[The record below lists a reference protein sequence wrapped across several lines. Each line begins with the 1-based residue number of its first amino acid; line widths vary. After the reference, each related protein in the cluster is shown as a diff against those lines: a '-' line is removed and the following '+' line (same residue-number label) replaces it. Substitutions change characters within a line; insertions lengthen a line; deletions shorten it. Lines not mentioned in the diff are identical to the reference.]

1 MSLVIRFYEAR
12 EPEETVWLLNF
23 DAVTEYSRS
32 IKGSVAKH
40 PVDKEGEVSDHFSL
54 KNMEYSLTGI
64 VSHADISVDSS
75 LIKDSYGSP
84 PTNTNFQPNPV
95 LVEGGNNGL
104 LNKLVPDS
112 LGQFIPS
119 KPPKVTLNP
128 LPNEGEDNQI
138 ENLRADWSN
147 FVRGK
152 LQESMR
158 FPKTSKI
165 SGTSKATI
173 TYFPLIAEI
182 YRFDRNGVITEDIVR
197 DLILTSVEEKE
208 NAESSGALFLNLT
221 LEVTRFADIESETV
235 SASKVSSDMSAKVA
249 KTEELGNT
257 TKVEGKDVG
266 LDGDGGDGGIERDSS
281 QAYKLTEGARET
293 TAKVTKKSG
302 QAISEFLESWS
313 GGWGE

>member
-1 MSLVIRFYEAR
+1 MSLVIRFYEASK
-12 EPEETVWLLNF
+12 PEETVWLLNF

-40 PVDKEGEVSDHFSL
+40 PVDKEGEISDHFSL

-75 LIKDSYGSP
+75 LIKDSYGNP

-119 KPPKVTLNP
+119 KPPKVILNP

-138 ENLRADWSN
+138 ENLRADWTN

-165 SGTSKATI
+165 SGSDKATV

-182 YRFDRNGVITEDIVR
+182 YRFERNGVITENIVR

-208 NAESSGALFLNLT
+208 NAESNSALFLNLV
-221 LEVTRFADIESETV
+221 LEEVRFVSIESEAV
-235 SASKVSSDMSAKVA
+235 NSSKVGGGLGEKVSEP
-249 KTEELGNT
+249 KKLGDT
-257 TKVEGKDVG
+257 TK
-266 LDGDGGDGGIERDSS
+266 S
-281 QAYKLTEGARET
+281 
-293 TAKVTKKSG
+293 VTKGTDTKDGTVLSKG
-302 QAISEFLESWS
+302 SKKAIGFVMDMF
-313 GGWGE
+313 

>member
-1 MSLVIRFYEAR
+1 MSLVIRFYEAT

-23 DAVTEYSRS
+23 DAVTEYSRA

-40 PVDKEGEVSDHFSL
+40 PVDKEGEISDHFSL

-75 LIKDSYGSP
+75 LIKDSYGNT

-104 LNKLVPDS
+104 LSKLIPDS
-112 LGQFIPS
+112 IGQFIPS
-119 KPPKVTLNP
+119 KPPKVILNP
-128 LPNEGEDNQI
+128 LPNEGEDNQM
-138 ENLRADWSN
+138 ENLRADWTN

-165 SGTSKATI
+165 SGSDKATI

-182 YRFDRNGVITEDIVR
+182 YRFDRNGVITENIVR

-221 LEVTRFADIESETV
+221 LEVVRFVDIESETV
-235 SASKVSSDMSAKVA
+235 SARKVSSDMSPKVDA
-249 KTEELGNT
+249 TKELGDT
-257 TKVEGKDVG
+257 TKVEGKDVE
-266 LDGDGGDGGIERDSS
+266 LDGDDGIKGD
-281 QAYKLTEGARET
+281 ATVL
-293 TAKVTKKSG
+293 KKSFS
-302 QAISEFLESWS
+302 AITEFLN
-313 GGWGE
+313 

>member
-1 MSLVIRFYEAR
+1 MSLVIRLYEATA
-12 EPEETVWLLNF
+12 PEETVWLLNF

-32 IKGSVAKH
+32 TKGSVAKH

-75 LIKDSYGSP
+75 LIKDSYGNP

-138 ENLRADWSN
+138 ENLRADWTN

-165 SGTSKATI
+165 SGSNKTTI

-208 NAESSGALFLNLT
+208 NAESSGALFLNLV
-221 LEVTRFADIESETV
+221 LEEVRFVSIESEAVNSSKVGGGLGEKVSEPKKLGDTTKSVTKGTDTKSLDDTKDGTV
-235 SASKVSSDMSAKVA
+235 LSKASKK
-249 KTEELGNT
+249 
-257 TKVEGKDVG
+257 
-266 LDGDGGDGGIERDSS
+266 
-281 QAYKLTEGARET
+281 
-293 TAKVTKKSG
+293 
-302 QAISEFLESWS
+302 AIGFVMDKF
-313 GGWGE
+313 

>member
-1 MSLVIRFYEAR
+1 MSLVIRFYEAT

-32 IKGSVAKH
+32 TKGSVAKH
-40 PVDKEGEVSDHFSL
+40 PVDKEGEISDHFSL
-54 KNMEYSLTGI
+54 KNMEYSLSGI

-75 LIKDSYGSP
+75 LIKDSYGNP

-119 KPPKVTLNP
+119 KPPKVILNP

-138 ENLRADWSN
+138 ENLRADWTN
-147 FVRGK
+147 FVRDK

-165 SGTSKATI
+165 SGTDKTI
-173 TYFPLIAEI
+173 ITHFPLIAEI
-182 YRFDRNGVITEDIVR
+182 YRFDRNGVITENIVR

-221 LEVTRFADIESETV
+221 LEVTRFVDIKSETV
-235 SASKVSSDMSAKVA
+235 NPSKVSSDMYAPTANTK
-249 KTEELGNT
+249 ELGNI
-257 TKVEGKDVG
+257 TKDEGKGVEP
-266 LDGDGGDGGIERDSS
+266 DGDGGIKRGSS
-281 QAYKLTEGARET
+281 TLH
-293 TAKVTKKSG
+293 KVVLGEKTHG
-302 QAISEFLESWS
+302 TIDEFRKDYS